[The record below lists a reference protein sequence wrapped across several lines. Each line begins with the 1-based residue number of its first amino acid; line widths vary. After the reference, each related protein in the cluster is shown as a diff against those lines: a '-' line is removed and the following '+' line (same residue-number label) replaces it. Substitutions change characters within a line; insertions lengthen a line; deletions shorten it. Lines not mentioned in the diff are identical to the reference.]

1 MTLEEAEMDAEIDAE
16 KALKK
21 AKEEDRITVC
31 THFPIQNMRT
41 LIVYL
46 CHIIF
51 AYSTVCTSY
60 SYIHNTKYII
70 ETSC

>member
-41 LIVYL
+41 LIV
-46 CHIIF
+46 
-51 AYSTVCTSY
+51 
-60 SYIHNTKYII
+60 
-70 ETSC
+70 

>member
-1 MTLEEAEMDAEIDAE
+1 MTLEEAEMDAEKDAE

-41 LIVYL
+41 LIV
-46 CHIIF
+46 
-51 AYSTVCTSY
+51 
-60 SYIHNTKYII
+60 
-70 ETSC
+70 